1 MLIIAYSLGH
11 LHLPTLRIAFP
22 ASRLT
27 PWLVS
32 RSWTSSLRRCRT
44 SQDHVACTELL
55 LLCQISC
62 GHVTSTDPGVDRCR
76 LSLDACV
83 LFCFVGTRGV
93 FGLYSKDEISSYLV
107 QRYIPNCGLG
117 IVLLDIG
124 ALLECRP
131 MEGVGTALVIVLS
144 VLWLAIN
151 AFHVEAL
158 YQGRHLVVD

>member
-11 LHLPTLRIAFP
+11 LYLPTLRIAFP

-44 SQDHVACTELL
+44 SQDHVACTELF

-107 QRYIPNCGLG
+107 QRYISELWAWYSALG
-117 IVLLDIG
+117 HWGAIG
-124 ALLECRP
+124 VQANGGGWNSVGHCTFGTVACHQCISCRSF
-131 MEGVGTALVIVLS
+131 V
-144 VLWLAIN
+144 
-151 AFHVEAL
+151 
-158 YQGRHLVVD
+158 